1 MLSGQDRVKF
11 ELLYCTVYSVP
22 VLCSRK
28 LYGQGQEG
36 QSWPRFVLENC
47 FKKLSGL
54 NIKIISGLKKVLY
67 VLYKESCLPEGGG
80 GGGVGD
86 GGGDLP
92 GAGTTTLNL

>member
-22 VLCSRK
+22 VLFSRK
-28 LYGQGQEG
+28 LYGQEG
-36 QSWPRFVLENC
+36 QSWPRFELENY

-67 VLYKESCLPEGGG
+67 VLYKYFLI
-80 GGGVGD
+80 
-86 GGGDLP
+86 LF
-92 GAGTTTLNL
+92 